1 MATPMTQ
8 EGLDKLNAEL
18 NELENRR
25 PHILLSIKEAREK
38 GDLSENAEY
47 HAAREELAMTE
58 EKISDL
64 KFKVGNATLVD
75 KSKIGGDA
83 VVFGATVKVR
93 DMATKDEEEYMLVGE
108 GEADPLANR
117 ILTTSPVGQALLT
130 KKVGDVVEVPVPKGK
145 IKFKILE
152 IRFGV

>member
-8 EGLDKLNAEL
+8 AGLDRLNAEL
-18 NELENRR
+18 DELENRR
-25 PHILLSIKEAREK
+25 PRILLSIKEAREK

-58 EKISDL
+58 EKITDL
-64 KFKVGNATLVD
+64 KYKIGDATIVD
-75 KSKIGGDA
+75 QSKIGGDA
-83 VVFGATVKVR
+83 VVFGATVTVR
-93 DMATKDEEEYMLVGE
+93 DMASRDEEDYVLVGE

-117 ILTTSPVGQALLT
+117 ILTTSPVGKALLT

-145 IKFKILE
+145 LKLKILK
-152 IRFGV
+152 IRFG